1 MQHLGLARTVSLTV
15 VLVPA
20 TLVMALTACGG
31 ERPAGDTTAAAGGSP
46 LAQASADAD
55 FRDLSQYEL
64 TMDKM
69 DRYLAA
75 TRNMLTAAKNLTPEQ
90 RERLKASGDAN
101 ASLDDYAA
109 QLESEPVA
117 RDAIR
122 RAGLSTKEFAVISMA
137 YIQAAMAQAI
147 LQMRPDIKNTD
158 SIAGEMKANPAN
170 LKFVNENKAA
180 LEAKF
185 KALESEMKAAGLDQ

>member
-1 MQHLGLARTVSLTV
+1 MPPRGLPGRIGRIIGV
-15 VLVPA
+15 VPA
-20 TLVMALTACGG
+20 TVVVTLAACGG
-31 ERPAGDTTAAAGGSP
+31 ERAAADTAAASGGSP
-46 LAQASADAD
+46 VAQASTDAD
-55 FRDLSQYEL
+55 LRDLSRYEL

-69 DRYLAA
+69 DKYLAA
-75 TRNMLTAAKNLTPEQ
+75 TRNMLAAAKSLTPEQ

-101 ASLDDYAA
+101 ASLDDYAS
-109 QLESEPVA
+109 QLENEPLA

-122 RAGLSTKEFAVISMA
+122 RAGISTREFAVISMA

-170 LKFVNENKAA
+170 IRFMTENRAA

-185 KALESEMKAAGLDQ
+185 KALEAETKAAGLDQ